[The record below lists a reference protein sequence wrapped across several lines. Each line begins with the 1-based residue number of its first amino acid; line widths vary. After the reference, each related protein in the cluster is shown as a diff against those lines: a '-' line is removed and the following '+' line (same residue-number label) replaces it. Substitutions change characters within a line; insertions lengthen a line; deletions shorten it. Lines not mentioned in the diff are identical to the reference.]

1 MKVCGG
7 GEQLYVG
14 GAVASGFAA
23 ALEYDRAASCD
34 PFFRFCPEKASGV
47 RLSGC

>member
-1 MKVCGG
+1 MKVR

-23 ALEYDRAASCD
+23 ALEYDRAGGCD
-34 PFFRFCPEKASGV
+34 PFFEFRPEKASGV
-47 RLSGC
+47 CLSGC